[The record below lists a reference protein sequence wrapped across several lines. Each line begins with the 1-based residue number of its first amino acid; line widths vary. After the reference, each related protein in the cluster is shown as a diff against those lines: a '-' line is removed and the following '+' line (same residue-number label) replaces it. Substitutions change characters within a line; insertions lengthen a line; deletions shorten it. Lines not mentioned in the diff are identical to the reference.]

1 VKTFRVE
8 PHSVLSPMRAGRCYC
23 VIGKRYKEVVKYSF
37 NFDFKAWVPSVERSM
52 ARSMTTASIAT
63 IGNTVVPMVLSQT
76 RVGGVNGDLKR
87 IKFGDGFTIGLE
99 ENQN

>member
-1 VKTFRVE
+1 
-8 PHSVLSPMRAGRCYC
+8 
-23 VIGKRYKEVVKYSF
+23 
-37 NFDFKAWVPSVERSM
+37 M

-63 IGNTVVPMVLSQT
+63 IGDTIVPTILSQN

-99 ENQN
+99 RESELTKVI